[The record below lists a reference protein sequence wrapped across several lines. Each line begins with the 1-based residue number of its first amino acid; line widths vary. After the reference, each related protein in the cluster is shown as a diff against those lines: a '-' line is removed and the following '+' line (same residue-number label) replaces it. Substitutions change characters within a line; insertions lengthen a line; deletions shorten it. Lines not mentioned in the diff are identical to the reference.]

1 MMWHFSTTRWV
12 DVNQSLK
19 IAFAADFTL
28 SSFYW
33 KKGVYKAHFR
43 HSCKSFLYI
52 LLDYVLTQWVL
63 TCFFLS
69 CYTNRILHSS
79 KGVKSIQKYN
89 LFCIITLSLSHAMYL
104 CFMIF
109 IGLQCSLKILKQF
122 QSFQK
127 MVFANQ
133 FKTFRTNFVHTW
145 VPTSSPAEPVY
156 FQFRM
161 AVKWRKFVN
170 N

>member
-1 MMWHFSTTRWV
+1 MGRCEPKFENCICGR
-12 DVNQSLK
+12 
-19 IAFAADFTL
+19 
-28 SSFYW
+28 FYFVLILL

-69 CYTNRILHSS
+69 CYTNRILYSNV
-79 KGVKSIQKYN
+79 GVKSIEKYN

-109 IGLQCSLKILKQF
+109 IGLHCSLKILKQF

-127 MVFANQ
+127 MVFEENLQ
-133 FKTFRTNFVHTW
+133 INLKLSEQILCILGYLL
-145 VPTSSPAEPVY
+145 TSFPAEQPVY

-161 AVKWRKFVN
+161 AVKWRKFVIS
-170 N
+170 